1 MDIRNLTPEE
11 KAALKAQLAAEEKAE
26 KAKAQQD
33 KETYKQLQHE
43 FVTMAFPKLEKL
55 STDLTE
61 AKDALFDGAK
71 AILDLKKQ
79 VFGISDDA
87 WAKQQSHS
95 ISNSDFTKTIVL
107 GHNIVDGWDEDVA
120 GAGIARVNDWL
131 AKQASPE
138 NEKLVS
144 MIVDLLKPN
153 KDGILKASRVLDLS
167 NQANNIGDQE
177 LIDAVAMIG
186 KAYRPKKTSTYVIA
200 KYKGANGEEIKVNL
214 SMSQA

>member
-1 MDIRNLTPEE
+1 MDIKNLTAEE

-33 KETYKQLQHE
+33 KETYKLMQHE
-43 FVTMAFPKLEKL
+43 FVETTFPA
-55 STDLTE
+55 LTE
-61 AKDALFDGAK
+61 IETLLATTKIAMFEEAKT
-71 AILDLKKQ
+71 ILDLKKQ
-79 VFGISDDA
+79 VFVISDDA

-95 ISNSDFTKTIVL
+95 ISNSDFSKTIVL
-107 GHNIVDGWDEDVA
+107 GHNIVDGWDNDLS

-177 LIDAVAMIG
+177 LIDAVAMIRE
-186 KAYRPKKTSTYVIA
+186 AYKPKKTSTYIIA